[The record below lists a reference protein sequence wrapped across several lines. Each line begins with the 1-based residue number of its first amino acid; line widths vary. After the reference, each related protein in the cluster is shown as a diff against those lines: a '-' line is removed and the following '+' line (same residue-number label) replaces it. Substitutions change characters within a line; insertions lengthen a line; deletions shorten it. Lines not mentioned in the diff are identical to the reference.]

1 MGDTSLIW
9 QGSDAE
15 KCFNLRAADLVKPP
29 GNRRRELTFP
39 EAEIE
44 QQHGG
49 LNNQ

>member
-9 QGSDAE
+9 QGSDADE
-15 KCFNLRAADLVKPP
+15 HFNLCAADLVKPP
-29 GNRRRELTFP
+29 GNRRRELTFS

-44 QQHGG
+44 HQHGG